1 MKCGHCSRE
10 IKSNSCAP
18 LYRTCD
24 SYVCSPRCSVERFK
38 VITKLDPKLTYCM
51 LWADT
56 TTIVP
61 PKSFERKESCVK
73 IGSLLDGADRISNTT
88 PILNNNNNIVAENN
102 SPVIGAENDSPV
114 YVAENDSHVIGAEND
129 SITTDNS
136 LGNISNRSIL
146 CMTMETLAIVCVSTI
161 TVGMIILIG

>member
-1 MKCGHCSRE
+1 MKCGHCNRE
-10 IKSNSCAP
+10 IKSNSCTL

-38 VITKLDPKLTYCM
+38 VITNLDPKLTYCM

-61 PKSFERKESCVK
+61 PKSFERKESCIK
-73 IGSLLDGADRISNTT
+73 LGSLLDEADRISNMT
-88 PILNNNNNIVAENN
+88 PILNNNNTVAKNE
-102 SPVIGAENDSPV
+102 SPVYVTENDSSVIGVENDSPV
-114 YVAENDSHVIGAEND
+114 YVTEND

-136 LGNISNRSIL
+136 VNNISNRSIL
-146 CMTMETLAIVCVSTI
+146 YMTMETLAIVCVSTI